1 MKVSPQQLMDDG
13 YLILREVIPRE
24 QLDQLR
30 ASYDAL
36 VERQGGQA
44 WLAGG
49 RQPRLTTNHVVDA
62 ATANTVEFWL
72 HENTLGVSRQ
82 LMRGPEAAVT
92 EMWVMCSP
100 IRDHGPAEWHR
111 DFDAA
116 NMAPLQGLQ
125 MDLLENGPAYVQ
137 WNIPL
142 YDDNVLWVVPG
153 SFRRPNTEAENR
165 QLRENPRQPLPGG
178 IPVELNAGDGV
189 VYINL
194 NHHWGSNYGARLR
207 RTIHGGYR
215 SVGGPLYPYN
225 PQSCN
230 WDLDRDMGFS
240 QSLSP
245 AARQTFAG
253 WAGLLAQE
261 RNLVEATL
269 RTVLDQDAA
278 TFRARLAELHPG
290 AKGRIV
296 CVILLSKLAN
306 KIRAL
311 QRPDVANLPLDE
323 RARAISVNV
332 PMCCFYDDLAR
343 RFSLSEADALWQRF
357 AALDAKLQADTPQEV
372 PGRPERSSHYFTYA
386 MPANLDSEDFIAS
399 WG

>member
-1 MKVSPQQLMDDG
+1 MNVNPQQLMDDG
-13 YLILREVIPRE
+13 YIILREVIPP
-24 QLDQLR
+24 QLLDELR
-30 ASYDAL
+30 ASYD
-36 VERQGGQA
+36 VMIERQGGQA
-44 WLAGG
+44 WLAGA
-49 RQPRLTTNHVVDA
+49 RQPRLTANHVIDA

-82 LMRGPEAAVT
+82 LMRGSEAAVT

-100 IRDHGPAEWHR
+100 TSDHGPAEWHR
-111 DFDAA
+111 DFDPS

-165 QLRENPRQPLPGG
+165 QLRENPRRPLPGG
-178 IPVELNAGDGV
+178 IPVELKAGDGV

-194 NHHWGSNYGARLR
+194 NHHWGSNYGTTLR

-215 SVGGPLYPYN
+215 AVGGPLYPYN

-230 WDLDRDMGFS
+230 WDLDRDMGFA
-240 QSLSP
+240 QYLSP
-245 AARQTFAG
+245 QAQQKFAG
-253 WAGLLAQE
+253 WAELLAQE

-269 RTVLDQDAA
+269 RTILDRDAA
-278 TFRARLAELHPG
+278 AFRARLAELHPG
-290 AKGRIV
+290 QKGRIV
-296 CVILLSKLAN
+296 CLILLSKLAK
-306 KIRAL
+306 KIHAL
-311 QRPDVANLPLDE
+311 HRPAVAGLPLDE
-323 RARAISVNV
+323 RARAISVNL
-332 PMCCFYDDLAR
+332 PMCSFYDYLSR
-343 RFSLSEADALWQRF
+343 RFSLSEADALGQRF

-372 PGRPERSSHYFTYA
+372 PGRPERISPYFYYA
-386 MPANLDSEDFIAS
+386 MPANLDVDDFIAA